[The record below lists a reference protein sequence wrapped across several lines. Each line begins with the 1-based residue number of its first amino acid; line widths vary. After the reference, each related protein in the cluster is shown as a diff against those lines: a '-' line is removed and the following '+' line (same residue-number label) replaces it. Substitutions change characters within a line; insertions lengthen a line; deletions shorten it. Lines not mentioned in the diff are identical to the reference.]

1 MCSLSY
7 PEPFWEIRC
16 HEVGRKGISGL
27 CVGYEQEKWRE
38 EAFAQYIMEWLPEFS
53 LNSKERDG
61 LKHANA
67 VERLR
72 KAARLVYKTEKF
84 KNRGEFGEIFLHA
97 AIRTVFDSVPA
108 VSKIYYKDS
117 HSETV
122 KGFDC
127 VHVVGPIDNLEL
139 WIGEV
144 KFYKSID
151 GAIGD
156 VVKELEEHLKTD
168 FLRDEFVLIGNKL
181 EASDEHTGAVQTLIS
196 NKRSMDDIF
205 KRICIPVLLTYESDA
220 VKGYKK
226 ICDEYCAAFE
236 KEIEKYYVKFCKKA
250 DGIVD
255 VRFHLFLLPL
265 KDKKRFVTILDKKL
279 KAWQAI

>member
-1 MCSLSY
+1 MSLPY

-16 HEVGRKGISGL
+16 HEVGTKGISGL

-61 LKHANA
+61 LTHANA

-72 KAARLVYKTEKF
+72 KAARLIYKTEKF
-84 KNRGEFGEIFLHA
+84 KNRGEFGEVFLHA

-108 VSKIYYKDS
+108 VSKIYYKSS
-117 HSETV
+117 HNETV

-127 VHVVGPIDNLEL
+127 VHIVGPIDNLEL

-144 KFYKSID
+144 KFYKSIGD
-151 GAIGD
+151 AIRD
-156 VVKELEEHLKTD
+156 VVKELEEHLETN

-181 EASDEHTGAVQTLIS
+181 ESSDEHTEEVQKLIS
-196 NKRSMDDIF
+196 TRRSMDDIF
-205 KRICIPVLLTYESDA
+205 KHICIPVMLTYESDT
-220 VKGYKK
+220 VKGHKN
-226 ICDEYCAAFE
+226 ICDEYCAAFK
-236 KEIEKYYVKFCKKA
+236 KEIEKYYTEFCKKA
-250 DGIVD
+250 DGTLNIH
-255 VRFHLFLLPL
+255 FHLFLLPL
-265 KDKKRFVTILDKKL
+265 KDKDNIVTILDRKL
-279 KAWQAI
+279 KAFQEI